1 MELRELRQQPHLSA
15 SSIGDYVECSLLYKF
30 GRIDRLPMEGKS
42 DALEF
47 GTVIHLVL
55 GEFYQARMV
64 GDRMLLKDVHQLF
77 EKHWRA
83 VAEGNEDIRYS
94 NGKDFQALLMLGI
107 DLLSIWHTK
116 LPADNFRVVSIEEPF
131 SIEIPGLPVPVIG
144 ALDLCEEDES
154 GTIIITDWKTSARSY
169 AISEVDNNQQLT
181 MYQLAAKKNGFADHE
196 ILLKFDTL
204 IKTQKPKFEQYYT
217 SRSEI
222 DEKRLVRKIHTVWEG
237 IERGVFIPN
246 DTSWRCPNCSY
257 RKACDEWFLQEGG
270 EV

>member
-1 MELRELRQQPHLSA
+1 ME
-15 SSIGDYVECSLLYKF
+15 
-30 GRIDRLPMEGKS
+30 EGKP

-55 GEFYQARMV
+55 AEFYQARMT
-64 GDRMLLKDVHQLF
+64 GDRMLLKDVHALF

-83 VAEGNEDIRYS
+83 VAEDNDEIRYAK
-94 NGKDFQALLMLGI
+94 GKNFQSLLMMGI
-107 DLLSIWHTK
+107 DLLTVWHNK

-131 SIEIPGLPVPVIG
+131 SINIPGLPIPIIG

-154 GTIIITDWKTSARSY
+154 GSIIITDWKTSARSY

-181 MYQLAAKKNGFADHE
+181 MYQLAAKMNGFADRE

-222 DEKRLVRKIHTVWEG
+222 DEKRLIRKIHTVWDG
-237 IERGVFIPN
+237 IEKQVFCPN

-270 EV
+270 KA